1 MLKFRQQI
9 DLSKGTQSLSEKR
22 KTEMESKENQKSDEA
37 ATAQKTKVAPTTKT
51 ASSDEDFSSELNA
64 PKWSVVSFE
73 TCLASSLTYDGA
85 MKKMKQLKA
94 KKISGLCIITDE
106 AAKRITN

>member
-1 MLKFRQQI
+1 
-9 DLSKGTQSLSEKR
+9 
-22 KTEMESKENQKSDEA
+22 MESKENQKSDEA
-37 ATAQKTKVAPTTKT
+37 ATAQKTKVAPATEV
-51 ASSDEDFSSELNA
+51 ASDEDFSSELNA

-73 TCLASSLTYDGA
+73 TCLASSLTYDDA
-85 MKKMKQLKA
+85 VKKMKHLKS

>member
-1 MLKFRQQI
+1 
-9 DLSKGTQSLSEKR
+9 
-22 KTEMESKENQKSDEA
+22 MESKENQKSDEA
-37 ATAQKTKVAPTTKT
+37 ATARKTKVAPATE
-51 ASSDEDFSSELNA
+51 AASDEDFSSELNA

-85 MKKMKQLKA
+85 VKKMKQLKA